1 MIYVLAVYD
10 LPMGFVLD
18 TLQRQKDINLGPAE
32 QAPILLC
39 REETFGHCKSDAR
52 YQNIKRGER
61 VGPKLFESGK
71 IGFSPPSPG
80 RGGKFSQLF
89 VESRAHSSGNPGT
102 SFEMLK

>member
-10 LPMGFVLD
+10 LPIGFVFD
-18 TLQRQKDINLGPAE
+18 KLQRQKVINLGPASIIDAE

-71 IGFSPPSPG
+71 NWILSTFSREG
-80 RGGKFSQLF
+80 RQIFTIICGI
-89 VESRAHSSGNPGT
+89 
-102 SFEMLK
+102 